1 MTRFCVDL
9 RPGRPRAGVALLAAL
24 VALAPVALPQ
34 EAAPDAGGAPTALGP
49 PQPLTPPARSEVPGT
64 LQPSYQ
70 PGYQPGYP
78 SGYQPAYPP
87 VGQAPAAAQPAA
99 EPEAKPLK
107 GGISVDTLGEIDSNT
122 VGVLDA
128 GSGGL
133 GINMWRGTP
142 ADLVHR
148 LLARLRRPAALPAA
162 RGLARRLLL
171 TAARP
176 PQGAWPK
183 EGPSLL
189 AQRLGRLLAFGD
201 LASVNAL
208 LRVVPAH
215 VDEEAVA
222 RARMN
227 AAFLSNDKGG
237 ACNEARA
244 AVGRYSGIAWRK
256 ALVFCEHL
264 AGEGARASIGA
275 GLLSEQGVKD
285 DAFFSLVAIL
295 GGDKAAGFTVPARA
309 TPLHLAMMRAAGV
322 QISETLAD
330 TAETGVLRAMA
341 FSPNAALDTRLEA
354 AERTEDAGVLEAE
367 TLRQIYAGMTFTPGD
382 IQNAAAGAGNFSGP
396 RGRALLYQAARGETR
411 APARAELI
419 AKAFVLARSEGRIE
433 TAVRAFQ
440 PLLEE
445 IPPSADLAWFAAEA
459 AKALYFA
466 GGADVPASRW
476 AELAFA
482 RPYVPGTGPRAGAGT
497 PPAGG
502 AASTEVSVWPFAA
515 VARLPVAPPPAKA
528 MVPPSAAPAQAGMPP
543 SATPAPAPAPAG
555 MPGTAPG
562 TREGT
567 GAAAATGATPPPD
580 FASIGAGSA
589 RVAPPPK
596 DAPTAADA
604 LAGVRRV
611 QPQPLVELI
620 TQGGSAA
627 APAAQAPA
635 PAGPATAAVPATPAA
650 APAAPAPPFEDVM
663 FDRWRKVQAGLAGE
677 VTAQRRAAMLL
688 GLLDALGSEVPQQ
701 AWIESSG
708 AVREM
713 AALPPPGLMRALDD
727 AARGGRLG
735 ETILLVLAVLGPDE
749 PDKLHPSVA
758 GAAVR
763 ALVAAGLPGEARA
776 LALQVAF
783 GAGL

>member
-1 MTRFCVDL
+1 
-9 RPGRPRAGVALLAAL
+9 VALLAAL
-24 VALAPVALPQ
+24 VALAPVALAQDAPP
-34 EAAPDAGGAPTALGP
+34 AAAGAPTVLGP
-49 PQPLTPPARSEVPGT
+49 PQPLTPPARSEVPET
-64 LQPSYQ
+64 RQ
-70 PGYQPGYP
+70 PGYQPF
-78 SGYQPAYPP
+78 YPP
-87 VGQAPAAAQPAA
+87 AGQAPAQAPALAQPAA
-99 EPEAKPLK
+99 RPLK

-128 GSGGL
+128 SSGSL

-142 ADLVHR
+142 AGLVDR

-162 RGLARRLLL
+162 RDLARRLLL

-183 EGPSLL
+183 DGPSLL

-201 LASVNAL
+201 VASVNAL

-215 VDEEAVA
+215 VDEKAVA

-227 AAFLSNDKGG
+227 AAFLSNDKSG

-244 AVGRYSGIAWRK
+244 AVGRYSGVAWRK

-275 GLLSEQGVKD
+275 GLLNEQGVKD

-295 GGDKAAGFTVPARA
+295 GGDKATGFTVPARA

-322 QISETLAD
+322 QISETVAD
-330 TAETGVLRAMA
+330 TAETGVLRAIA

-354 AERTEDAGVLEAE
+354 AERAEDAGVLEAE
-367 TLRQIYAGMTFTPGD
+367 TLRQIYAGVTFTPGD
-382 IQNAAAGAGNFSGP
+382 IQNAPAGSGNFSGP

-419 AKAFVLARSEGRIE
+419 AKAFVLARSEGWIE
-433 TAVRAFQ
+433 TAVRAFR

-445 IPPSADLAWFAAEA
+445 ISPSADLAWFAAEA

-466 GGADVPASRW
+466 GGADVAAARW

-482 RPYVPGTGPRAGAGT
+482 RPYVPGTGSRAGATGAT
-497 PPAGG
+497 AGG
-502 AASTEVSVWPFAA
+502 AVSTDVSVWPFTAI
-515 VARLPVAPPPAKA
+515 ARLPVAPPPAKA
-528 MVPPSAAPAQAGMPP
+528 MVPPSG
-543 SATPAPAPAPAG
+543 TPASAG
-555 MPGTAPG
+555 MPGAAPG
-562 TREGT
+562 AREGA
-567 GAAAATGATPPPD
+567 GAAAAATGANAPPD
-580 FASIGAGSA
+580 FSSIGAGSA
-589 RVAPPPK
+589 RVTPPEGAPS
-596 DAPTAADA
+596 AADA

-620 TQGGSAA
+620 TQGGSGA
-627 APAAQAPA
+627 APAAREPAAAGPA
-635 PAGPATAAVPATPAA
+635 PAALPAA
-650 APAAPAPPFEDVM
+650 AAAAAPPFEDVM

-688 GLLDALGSEVPQQ
+688 GLLDALGAQVPQQ
-701 AWIESSG
+701 AWIESAG

-713 AALPPPGLMRALDD
+713 AALPPPGLIQALDD
-727 AARGGRLG
+727 AARGPRLG

-749 PDKLHPSVA
+749 PEKLHPSVA

-763 ALVAAGLPGEARA
+763 ALVAAGLPAEARA
-776 LALQVAF
+776 LALQVVF